1 MLLRTTT
8 LLSAVVVAFLAAPV
22 LNAVFPTTARAS
34 DSCLA
39 APTGGAPDGSQ
50 WHYQTNRVTRQ
61 KCWIL
66 DTRKIPGAESAA
78 VRTAASQG
86 LFDLASSSQPVQRV
100 TAVSCF
106 KAPNGRSPRGVHWH
120 YHTDQATG
128 QRCWWQSGQT
138 SKAQVFKP
146 QPQVSKPP
154 VSNAGISK
162 AELSQTGNF
171 IPAASPE
178 TETLVAPVTSAAAFA
193 QARAEWLDEFSAPAT
208 RVVPGPLPRLV
219 TTGADKD
226 AATATFASRWIDRSE
241 PGALGYSD
249 MDRLAPIAFDDVTHS
264 VTTSDRLFTHE
275 RSLYVTVLVFL
286 ASLGGVL
293 VLFGLI
299 GVPFLY
305 LRALYNRSAPP
316 VRPNPPPR
324 GNLLRNDSPSA
335 PVRPA
340 ETNRESAG
348 AGGPSSPDSPVATRR
363 AGVQHHDADI
373 RHRAERNRQSVVDGL
388 LRQAGAGQTGRE
400 MSRLVRQPAD
410 FEYI

>member
-1 MLLRTTT
+1 MLLRMTT
-8 LLSAVVVAFLAAPV
+8 LLSTVVVVFLAAPV

-39 APTGGAPDGSQ
+39 APTGGASDGSQ
-50 WHYQTNRVTRQ
+50 SHYQTNRVTRQ
-61 KCWIL
+61 KCRIL
-66 DTRKIPGAESAA
+66 DSQKIPAAENAA
-78 VRTAASQG
+78 VRSVASQG
-86 LFDLASSSQPVQRV
+86 LFELASSSEPAQRV

-106 KAPNGRSPRGVHWH
+106 KAPNGRSPRGMHWH
-120 YHTDQATG
+120 FHTDQATG
-128 QRCWWQSGQT
+128 QRCWWRSGHT

-154 VSNAGISK
+154 VSNAGILK
-162 AELSQTGNF
+162 AELPQTGNF

-193 QARAEWLDEFSAPAT
+193 QASAPAP
-208 RVVPGPLPRLV
+208 RVVPVPLPRLV

-241 PGALGYSD
+241 PGALGYAD
-249 MDRLAPIAFDDVTHS
+249 MDRLVAIAFDDVTLS
-264 VTTSDRLFTHE
+264 VTTSEHLFTQE
-275 RSLYVTVLVFL
+275 RSLYVTVIVFL

-305 LRALYNRSAPP
+305 LRARYRRSAPP

-324 GNLLRNDSPSA
+324 GNLLRSDSPPV

-340 ETNRESAG
+340 ETNRETAG
-348 AGGPSSPDSPVATRR
+348 AGDPSSPDSPAATRR
-363 AGVQHHDADI
+363 AGVRHHDADI
-373 RHRAERNRQSVVDGL
+373 RHRAERNRKSVVDGL
-388 LRQAGAGQTGRE
+388 LRQAGACQTSRDVF
-400 MSRLVRQPAD
+400 RLVRQPAD